1 MKVLFDTN
9 VVLDHLLE
17 REPFVDAAEQ
27 LLSLVD
33 TGRIDGVVCSTTAT
47 TIHYLASKAVGAQA
61 AMAYLRKLLAIFD
74 VACVDREVLLGALDA
89 GFSDFEDA
97 VLHQAACDIGAA
109 AIVTRNGKDFVRST
123 LPVFDPIELLAAV
136 YAEPAQGRHS

>member
-9 VVLDHLLE
+9 VVLDHLLG

-27 LLSLVD
+27 LISLVD
-33 TGRIDGVVCSTTAT
+33 SGRVDGVICSTTAT
-47 TIHYLASKAVGAQA
+47 TIHYLASKAVGSSA
-61 AMAYLRKLLAIFD
+61 AMDYLRTLLAIFD
-74 VACVDREVLLGALDA
+74 VACVDRDVLQAALDA

-97 VLHQAACDIGAA
+97 VLHEAACTVGAV
-109 AIVTRNGKDFVRST
+109 AIVTRDGKDFAKST

-136 YAEPAQGRHS
+136 YSESQ

>member
-33 TGRIDGVVCSTTAT
+33 SGRIDGVICSTTAT
-47 TIHYLASKAVGAQA
+47 TIHYLAAKAVGAPA
-61 AMAYLRKLLAIFD
+61 AMDYLRKLLAIFD
-74 VACVDREVLLGALDA
+74 VACVDREVLLGALEGD
-89 GFSDFEDA
+89 FSDFEDA
-97 VLHQAACDIGAA
+97 VLYEAACSGGAA
-109 AIVTRNGKDFVRST
+109 AIVTRNGKDFAKST

-136 YAEPAQGRHS
+136 YADSE